1 MKERSKEEE
10 EQTNER
16 KKNQTKIFKNIIIIS
31 IVTVEAKQTVY

>member
-1 MKERSKEEE
+1 MKERRKEKE

-16 KKNQTKIFKNIIIIS
+16 KKNQTKIFKNIIIS